1 MNETDPLGRLTG
13 MTAEDFATQHWA
25 TAPLL
30 RRAADLPGGGFADM
44 LSPDAVDELVSQR
57 GLRTP
62 FLRMA
67 RDGSVRPPSSYTRS
81 GGAGAEIADQVA
93 DDKLLAELA
102 AGSTLVLQGLHRTWP
117 PVVDLAGALAR
128 QLGHPVQVNAYLTPA
143 QNTGFDPHYDVHD
156 VFVLQ
161 FTGRKRWR
169 IHAPVVDA
177 PLRDQPW
184 QDHRAAVAARAAE
197 EPLIETVLEPGDV
210 LYLPRGYLHSAS
222 ALGELSGHLTIG
234 VQPVTRAFLASRV
247 LDLVSD
253 DVELR
258 RSLPMGVDLGDPDVL
273 VGDLKAT
280 RDALHAAVDRLDD
293 ADVVATIA
301 AAVGRHLSAGTRPA
315 PLGPLA
321 QLAAAERVSADDVVV
336 LRPGLRCT
344 LGGPGDRDGTVR
356 LRLPDKSLNL
366 PERLA
371 DAAARVVTGDP
382 VTVAD
387 LGREH
392 GLEADDAAV
401 LVRRL
406 LLEGVVVPA

>member
-1 MNETDPLGRLTG
+1 MSETDPLGRLTG
-13 MTAEDFATQHWA
+13 MSAEDFAARHWA

-30 RRAADLPGGGFADM
+30 RRAADLPGGGFTDL
-44 LSPDAVDELVSQR
+44 LSPDAVDELVSTR

-67 RDGSVRPPSSYTRS
+67 RDGSVRPTSTYTGP
-81 GGAGAEIADQVA
+81 GGAGAEIGDQVA

-169 IHAPVVDA
+169 VHAPVLDA

-184 QDHRAAVAARAAE
+184 QDRRAEVAARATE
-197 EPLIETVLEPGDV
+197 EPVIETVLEPGDV

-234 VQPVTRAFLASRV
+234 VQPVTRAALAARV
-247 LDLVSD
+247 LDLVGD

-273 VGDLKAT
+273 AGDLKAT

-293 ADVVATIA
+293 ADVVSAIA
-301 AAVGRHLSAGTRPA
+301 ASLGRHLSTSTRPA

-321 QLAAAERVSADDVVV
+321 QLAAADRVSADDVVV
-336 LRPGLRCT
+336 LRPGLRCS
-344 LGGPGDRDGTVR
+344 LGGTGDREGTVR
-356 LRLPDKSLNL
+356 LRLPGKSLSL
-366 PERLA
+366 PERLT
-371 DAAARVVTGDP
+371 DAAARAVTGEP
-382 VTVAD
+382 VRVAD
-387 LGREH
+387 LG
-392 GLEADDAAV
+392 LEVDDAAV